1 MSVNEAM
8 YNIAQHTYALAMKH
22 PVMVIHEIQERRNQL
37 FKEIE
42 EL

>member
-1 MSVNEAM
+1 MSANEAM
-8 YNIAQHTYALAMKH
+8 YNIAQRIGALAMKH
-22 PVMVIHEIQERRNQL
+22 TVMVIHEIQERRNKL

>member
-1 MSVNEAM
+1 MAREETVEH
-8 YNIAQHTYALAMKH
+8 IKAMKH
-22 PVMVIHEIQERRNQL
+22 TVMVIHEVQERRNKL